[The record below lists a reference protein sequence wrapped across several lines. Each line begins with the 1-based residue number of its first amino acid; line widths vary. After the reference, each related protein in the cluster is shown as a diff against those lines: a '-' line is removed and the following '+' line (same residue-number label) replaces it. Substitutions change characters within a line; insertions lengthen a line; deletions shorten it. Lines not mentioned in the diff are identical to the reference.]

1 MAGESADV
9 SGSPVPKISAPTVAE
24 HHAHRRAALI
34 NAAIEILVEHGVAGV
49 TPATVGARAGLARS
63 SVYQYFPSTAAL
75 LATIVEEAFPRA
87 NSVIQAALDTA
98 GTPRERVDAYIR
110 QTLVLASEGV
120 HRPAAALLA
129 ADLPAECRARLAE
142 LHAQQAAPLFDALSR
157 LGLRDPSM
165 TARLVGGV
173 LQAAMAA
180 IEQGSP
186 VEHTI
191 GEVLAFVKAGLDSGR
206 RVAGPGRAGRAAR
219 VAVAE

>member
-1 MAGESADV
+1 MTGESADV
-9 SGSPVPKISAPTVAE
+9 SGSPVPKINAPTVAE
-24 HHAHRRAALI
+24 HHAHQRAALI
-34 NAAIEILVEHGVAGV
+34 NAAIEILAENGVTGV
-49 TPATVGARAGLARS
+49 TPAAVGARAGLARS

-87 NSVIQAALDTA
+87 NAVIRAALDPA

-129 ADLPAECRARLAE
+129 ADLPPECRTRLAE
-142 LHAQQAAPLFDALSR
+142 LHAQQAAPLIDALR
-157 LGLRDPSM
+157 GLGLRDPSM

-180 IEQGSP
+180 VEQGSP
-186 VEHTI
+186 VDHAI
-191 GEVLAFVKAGLDSGR
+191 REVLEFVNAGLDS
-206 RVAGPGRAGRAAR
+206 VLRAG
-219 VAVAE
+219 VAE